1 MISIIGWKV
10 NYNVDRSRYSSTFQ
24 HNRGQIAKI
33 LTMTIAKIQISYGLS
48 GKFDQKVSILKFD
61 HWPWSKLQGVS
72 GQGQIFDHRPW
83 SWSVLF
89 EVCIAR

>member
-1 MISIIGWKV
+1 M
-10 NYNVDRSRYSSTFQ
+10 NYNVDRSR
-24 HNRGQIAKI
+24 HNRGQIPKI
-33 LTMTIAKIQISYGLS
+33 LTMTMAKIQIPYDLND
-48 GKFDQKVSILKFD
+48 KFDEKVPILNFD

-89 EVCIAR
+89 ELCIGR